1 MKALKGGGDKV
12 KRVTNRRF
20 RQMTPEELEE
30 AQAAGKIRRGQQD
43 EFYDAM
49 IADAQEKGDAVRE
62 KKFQNLYDQL
72 LKEEYAKKRAR
83 MEALGLFKRKRKTR
97 ASF

>member
-1 MKALKGGGDKV
+1 MKALTGSDRI
-12 KRVTNRRF
+12 KRVTRKRF
-20 RQMTPEELEE
+20 RKMTPEELEK
-30 AQAAGKIRRGQQD
+30 AQAAGKIPRGRQD
-43 EFYDAM
+43 EFYKAM

-72 LKEEYAKKRAR
+72 LKEEYAKKRR
-83 MEALGLFKRKRKTR
+83 RRRRTK